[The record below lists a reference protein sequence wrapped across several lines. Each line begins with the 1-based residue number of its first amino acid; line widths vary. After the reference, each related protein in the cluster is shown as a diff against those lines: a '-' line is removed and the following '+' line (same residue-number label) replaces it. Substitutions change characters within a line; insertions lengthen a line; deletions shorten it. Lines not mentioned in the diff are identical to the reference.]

1 MAKFLSKD
9 GKFYMRDGKLLRPT
23 NILEVPIVATNLT
36 YNGKVQSPTI
46 YGYNENTM
54 TIGGTTSAVNAGS
67 YTTTFTPKDGY
78 CWADDTTTAKS
89 VIWSIGKAVGSLSLS
104 TSSMTIDTNSTTGSF
119 TVTRAGDGAISA
131 SSNNT
136 GVATVSVSG
145 NTVTVTKV
153 GQGSATITV
162 SVAEGT
168 NHTAPASKTCTVTTS
183 FKPTA
188 STAAASGVN
197 YTSGLPTDWN
207 IMKEIAKAISEA
219 SGSINANTTGSVYVN
234 NGNKWAYKITPG
246 DTINVTSTA
255 GTYAYA
261 VMGFNNFA
269 LTNQNNYGGTHSTAG
284 LTFGMVD
291 CVERHTI
298 NSTNTNSGGWGN
310 CLMRTSAMPT
320 LQNGMPGTLAQVKVP
335 YVDTGNQ
342 SVVLYSDD
350 YMFLPAEKEVS
361 GTRDFSPL
369 AEANALT
376 QFAYYKNG
384 GSTIKYLSGQKFD
397 WWFRSAIFDSNFCHM
412 NASIGVFNVGA
423 SAALGVAPC
432 FCV

>member
-54 TIGGTTSAVNAGS
+54 TIGGTTSAVNPGS
-67 YTTTFTPKDGY
+67 YTITFTLKDGY

-89 VIWSIGKAVGSLSLS
+89 VIWWIDKIAGSLSLS

-153 GQGSATITV
+153 GQGSTTITV

-168 NHTAPASKTCTVTTS
+168 YHTAPASKTCTVTTS

-188 STAAASGVN
+188 STAATSGVN

-207 IMKEIAKAISEA
+207 IMKEIGMAISEA

-234 NGNKWAYKITPG
+234 KDNMWAYKITPG
-246 DTINVTSTA
+246 DTINVNNHL
-255 GTYAYA
+255 YA

-269 LTNQNNYGGTHSTAG
+269 LTNQNHYGGTHTTAG

-291 CVERHTI
+291 CVGEYQM
-298 NSTNTNSGGWGN
+298 NSSDTNIGGWKGS
-310 CLMRTSAMPT
+310 LMRTSTMPT
-320 LQNGMPGTLAQVKVP
+320 LQSGMPGTLAQVKVP
-335 YVDTGNQ
+335 HVDYDQ
-342 SVVLYSDD
+342 SAVLYSDD
-350 YMFLPAEKEVS
+350 YMFLPAVKEVF
-361 GTRDFSPL
+361 GTNEWVPS

-384 GSTIKYLSGQKFD
+384 GSKIKSLSGSAVY
-397 WWFRSAIFDSNFCHM
+397 WWLRSVYSDFILS
-412 NASIGVFNVGA
+412 FN
-423 SAALGVAPC
+423 
-432 FCV
+432 CVDTSGS